1 MAKAP
6 PQRLDPSLLNYV
18 GKGLKDTYE
27 NITRER
33 AVKDA
38 FNASANATVFPGF
51 EAYGVIRDL
60 LYPLFLLYQFEFL
73 YSSNYIDFTTR
84 CLSCF
89 TSLQMGVAAED
100 SKDNIQPVVLVGAC
114 SVHYSPPDLAF
125 MFANTCA
132 ALLSSS
138 FL

>member
-33 AVKDA
+33 AAKDA
-38 FNASANATVFPGF
+38 FNASANVTVFPGF

-60 LYPLFLLYQFEFL
+60 FFLLFFTEFEFSYSGNYTLMAQIYVCRVLLDRWASRLKTAKTTFSLL
-73 YSSNYIDFTTR
+73 YW
-84 CLSCF
+84 
-89 TSLQMGVAAED
+89 
-100 SKDNIQPVVLVGAC
+100 
-114 SVHYSPPDLAF
+114 
-125 MFANTCA
+125 
-132 ALLSSS
+132 
-138 FL
+138 